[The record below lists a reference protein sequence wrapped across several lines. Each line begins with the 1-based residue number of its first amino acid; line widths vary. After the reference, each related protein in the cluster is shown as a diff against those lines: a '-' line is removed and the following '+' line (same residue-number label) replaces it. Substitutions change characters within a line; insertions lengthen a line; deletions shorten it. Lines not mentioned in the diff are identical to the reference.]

1 MLTPSFSYNDTKPA
15 TKKQIEEVKR
25 IISIKSNYYQVLK
38 VERKATT
45 KDIEKSYKKLILTIH
60 PDRNPHEQ
68 ASEAFNSLFA
78 LLEVYNFNNAILK
91 VEEEESIRSYADMGT
106 GAVKLSE
113 ASLNLTK
120 AFIQNKTSQKT
131 ITSIS
136 ITLIGLV
143 YKNRN
148 RK

>member
-1 MLTPSFSYNDTKPA
+1 MNKDEAFRCRELGIEAYKAQNYEKALRLFKKSNSMFPDQESLEWIQKAAKANRQSTQTTSKSAPKSPKVNNDTKPA

-68 ASEAFNSLFA
+68 ASEAFNSLYFI
-78 LLEVYNFNNAILK
+78 FNL
-91 VEEEESIRSYADMGT
+91 
-106 GAVKLSE
+106 
-113 ASLNLTK
+113 
-120 AFIQNKTSQKT
+120 FI
-131 ITSIS
+131 
-136 ITLIGLV
+136 
-143 YKNRN
+143 
-148 RK
+148 